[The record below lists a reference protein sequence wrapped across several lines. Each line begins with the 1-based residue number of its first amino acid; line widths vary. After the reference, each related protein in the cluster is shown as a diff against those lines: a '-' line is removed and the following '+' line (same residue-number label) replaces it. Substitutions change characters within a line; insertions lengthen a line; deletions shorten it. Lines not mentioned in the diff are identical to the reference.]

1 MNLDLPNSWKTLLSD
16 EFDKD
21 YFQKLTDFVND
32 EYSSHEIFPS
42 RELIFNAFDKCSVE
56 DVKVVILGQD
66 PYHTPGVAHG
76 LCFSVPDGV
85 KIPPSLRNI
94 YKELLTDVDK
104 EIPKTGNLEHWAK
117 QGVLMLNATL
127 TVRSHEAGSH
137 QKKGWET
144 FTDTVIK
151 NISDSKEDVVFILW
165 GAYAQKKGALID
177 ESKHYILK
185 SVHPSPLSASR
196 GFFGQKHFSKTNE
209 FLSSKGLPE
218 ISW

>member
-1 MNLDLPNSWKTLLSD
+1 MNLSIPNSWKTILSD
-16 EFDKD
+16 EFDKE
-21 YFQKLTDFVND
+21 YFNKLTEFVND
-32 EYSSHEIFPS
+32 EYSSQEIFPS
-42 RELIFNAFDKCSVE
+42 RELIFNAFDKCSFE

-66 PYHTPGVAHG
+66 PYHTPGAAHG
-76 LCFSVPDGV
+76 LCFSVPDGE

-104 EIPKTGNLEHWAK
+104 EIPKTGNLEHWAE

-144 FTDTVIK
+144 FTDSVIK
-151 NISDSKEDVVFILW
+151 KISDSKKDVVFILW

-177 ESKHYILK
+177 ESKHHILK

-209 FLSSKGLPE
+209 FLISKGLSE

>member
-1 MNLDLPNSWKTLLSD
+1 MNLNIPNSWKTILSD
-16 EFDKD
+16 EFDKE
-21 YFQKLTDFVND
+21 YFNKLTEFVND
-32 EYSSHEIFPS
+32 EYSSQEIFPS
-42 RELIFNAFDKCSVE
+42 RELIFNAFDKCSFE

-66 PYHTPGVAHG
+66 PYHTPGAAHG
-76 LCFSVPDGV
+76 LCFSVPDGE

-104 EIPKTGNLEHWAK
+104 EIPKTGNLEHWAE

-144 FTDTVIK
+144 FTDSVIK
-151 NISDSKEDVVFILW
+151 KISDSKKDVVFILW

-177 ESKHYILK
+177 ESKHHILK

-196 GFFGQKHFSKTNE
+196 GFFGQKHFSQTNE
-209 FLSSKGLPE
+209 FLISKGLSE
-218 ISW
+218 IFW

>member
-1 MNLDLPNSWKTLLSD
+1 MNLDLPNSWKALLSD
-16 EFDKD
+16 ESDKD

-104 EIPKTGNLEHWAK
+104 EIPKTGNLEHWAE

-151 NISDSKEDVVFILW
+151 KISDSKEDVVFILW